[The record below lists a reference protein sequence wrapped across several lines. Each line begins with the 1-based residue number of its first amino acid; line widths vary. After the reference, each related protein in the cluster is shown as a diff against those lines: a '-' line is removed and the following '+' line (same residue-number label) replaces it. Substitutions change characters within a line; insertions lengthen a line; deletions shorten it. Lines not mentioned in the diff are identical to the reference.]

1 MAIIVRHLFLCPPT
15 IADFPVTVTAEAR
28 DHSLMPQLLITVSSR
43 FGKTHYLH
51 NGTLLRTVRPFL
63 SGN

>member
-1 MAIIVRHLFLCPPT
+1 MVLIVRHLFPRTPT
-15 IADFPVTVTAEAR
+15 SADFPVTMTAEAW
-28 DHSLMPQLLITVSSR
+28 DHSLMPRLLITVSSR
-43 FGKTHYLH
+43 LGKTHYLH

>member
-1 MAIIVRHLFLCPPT
+1 MTIIVRHLFPRTPT
-15 IADFPVTVTAEAR
+15 SADFPVTVTTEAW
-28 DHSLMPQLLITVSSR
+28 DHSLMPQLLITVSSC

>member
-1 MAIIVRHLFLCPPT
+1 MAVIVRHLFSRTPMS
-15 IADFPVTVTAEAR
+15 ADFPVTVTAEDR
-28 DHSLMPQLLITVSSR
+28 DHSLMPRLLITVSR